1 MKRFGKI
8 SLGVSWLFSFTFVF
22 RALNIFTTLRNE
34 AQTVL
39 SPIYNEFVVQ
49 EWVKDK
55 LDHSIHQLE
64 NKKTEIEALRKV
76 AAANKWK
83 LRNSWGT
90 STISTQLL
98 EVEFLLGGTE
108 CVSVHDKLLV
118 VVSVPLD
125 NNWGGLIGPPYW
137 VPQWIFSSADTSSLW
152 VELLVQVRGLER
164 RIIVVVVSPG
174 CKMLPS

>member
-8 SLGVSWLFSFTFVF
+8 SLGVSWLFSFTFLF

-34 AQTVL
+34 AQSVL

-83 LRNSWGT
+83 LRNYWSRNKYNFDSTSGGRIPFRWDWMCLGT
-90 STISTQLL
+90 RQTSRRRFCAAGQQLRRAHSTVILSIAMDFFRCRHLFF
-98 EVEFLLGGTE
+98 VGR
-108 CVSVHDKLLV
+108 
-118 VVSVPLD
+118 
-125 NNWGGLIGPPYW
+125 
-137 VPQWIFSSADTSSLW
+137 TSSPSTRPW
-152 VELLVQVRGLER
+152 KENS
-164 RIIVVVVSPG
+164 VS
-174 CKMLPS
+174 S